1 VFGKQV
7 ARIIAVA
14 DNHYPGVM
22 HSLQELENG
31 FKLAISLSRTAK
43 STFHG
48 VKDNNYTIVDPGLTT
63 AKIGEDEVANQSPLG
78 TQADVAENEQDHKSL
93 GDNVGSSDHGDAVSE
108 AILSPCLDKEKG
120 VGDIGEPYVAEDEQ
134 DHKSLGAN
142 VGSSDH
148 GDVGSEAILS
158 PCLDQEEGVDDVG
171 EP

>member
-1 VFGKQV
+1 MSAKITGIEGTLVWNKGGQIVFGKQV

-14 DNHYPGVM
+14 DNHYPGFM
-22 HSLQELENG
+22 HNVKELENG

-48 VKDNNYTIVDPGLTT
+48 VKDNNYMIVDPGLKT
-63 AKIGEDEVANQSPLG
+63 ATISEDEVATQSPLG
-78 TQADVAENEQDHKSL
+78 TQADVA
-93 GDNVGSSDHGDAVSE
+93 
-108 AILSPCLDKEKG
+108 
-120 VGDIGEPYVAEDEQ
+120 DIEQ

-148 GDVGSEAILS
+148 GDVGSEAIIS
-158 PCLDQEEGVDDVG
+158 PCLDQEEGVQDVG